1 MVPLPVNLTVY
12 SCTLTLTLT
21 LTALTHE
28 HRRTRRSTDD
38 ACNGA
43 SLGSLSTSE
52 LPGWCQEPERY
63 SAARCANAKWSITFR
78 PATLQPSRSRPPHQ
92 LTPRQ
97 NLLAMHKRCSSV
109 AHVRVRQREGC
120 RRASGRVQSA
130 FISAAVVLVASE

>member
-1 MVPLPVNLTVY
+1 MVATMVPVNLTVY

-63 SAARCANAKWSITFR
+63 SAARCANAKQMVNHMPSSYA
-78 PATLQPSRSRPPHQ
+78 PAVQVQTS
-92 LTPRQ
+92 TPTY
-97 NLLAMHKRCSSV
+97 
-109 AHVRVRQREGC
+109 
-120 RRASGRVQSA
+120 
-130 FISAAVVLVASE
+130 AATEPLGHA